1 MKDFERDFVLYL
13 VIFIIIN
20 TQLLTADNPKMPLYL
35 LKSSRVKS
43 EWSWRKARP
52 FLLKSQSCNIFKMPC
67 SILDDVEKD

>member
-43 EWSWRKARP
+43 E
-52 FLLKSQSCNIFKMPC
+52 
-67 SILDDVEKD
+67 